1 MTGFWIFGA
10 ALAALALVLLLR
22 PLLFSGKGGK
32 VRRDDANISIYKDQ
46 LRELDADL
54 AAGKLAPADHARS
67 RAELEARLLQDVAP
81 QEVRASASPDVTSSR
96 RGARRLIVTLALAV
110 PLSAAALYLGV
121 GNPGALGPRSD
132 PHTFDAQQ
140 LTALVERLA
149 ARMREKPDD
158 AEGWKLLGRSYVALG
173 RFPEALDAYAKAAVL
188 KPRDADLLADL
199 ADVLATT
206 RSTRLQGEP
215 EKLVLRALE
224 IDPQNLKA
232 LALAGT
238 AAFDRKDYAAAAR
251 YWQRMLPLVEP
262 GSEDARQI
270 QGSIAEARSL
280 GGVPAAAAARALQGK
295 VSLSK
300 KLATQ
305 AAPDDLVFI
314 FARAVEGPPMPLA
327 VKRVRVRDL
336 PLEFALDDSMAM
348 APGMNLSAHPRV
360 VVGARI
366 SKSGQPTAQPG
377 DLQGFSAPVANDAR
391 NVTVVIDSAVK

>member
-10 ALAALALVLLLR
+10 ALAGLALVLLLR
-22 PLLFSGKGGK
+22 PLLFSGKGAK

-54 AAGKLAPADHARS
+54 AAGKLAPSDHTRS

-81 QEVRASASPDVTSSR
+81 QEARASAPAGGGTR
-96 RGARRLIVTLALAV
+96 ALIVTLALAV

-132 PHTFDAQQ
+132 PHSFDAQQ

-149 ARMREKPDD
+149 ARMRDKPDD

-173 RFPEALDAYAKAAVL
+173 RLPEALAAYSKAAVL
-188 KPRDADLLADL
+188 KPRDAELLADL

-206 RSTRLQGEP
+206 RSERLQGEP

-280 GGVPAAAAARALQGK
+280 GGVAQRALNGR
-295 VSLSK
+295 VSISK
-300 KLATQ
+300 KLAAQ
-305 AAPDDLVFI
+305 ASPDDLVFI

-327 VKRVRVRDL
+327 VKRVRVREL

-391 NVTVVIDSAVK
+391 NVTVVIDSVAK